1 MRRCV
6 SRAFARAHMR
16 ASTRVHTRVRRNVR
30 ASMHARLECVFAC
43 VRACGQACGRTGTSV
58 HACVQFM
65 HACVPARAHTR
76 ACAREHRCTHECLD
90 CARASGRVRL
100 RAHAHACEYARA
112 RVRTCTGTSVHPCM
126 LGMRARLRAGVTARA
141 RPFSNASISASV
153 DAHLLGVHVRALN
166 IHARMHASNACAHG
180 RSRTSTGTPAHPC
193 MLGARACVH
202 AGVHE
207 SQRIEIT
214 NRKGIEIEVRRPQA
228 N

>member
-6 SRAFARAHMR
+6 SRAFACAHMR
-16 ASTRVHTRVRRNVR
+16 ASTRVHTRMHRNVR
-30 ASMHARLECVFAC
+30 ASMHACLECVFAC
-43 VRACGQACGRTGTSV
+43 LRACGQACGRTGTSV

-90 CARASGRVRL
+90 CARASGCVRL

-141 RPFSNASISASV
+141 PIFEREHQCVRGRTPAWSACARTQHPCTHACIKCMRTRTLTHKHGNTRAPMHAWS
-153 DAHLLGVHVRALN
+153 ACVRAC
-166 IHARMHASNACAHG
+166 R
-180 RSRTSTGTPAHPC
+180 
-193 MLGARACVH
+193 RA
-202 AGVHE
+202 
-207 SQRIEIT
+207 
-214 NRKGIEIEVRRPQA
+214 
-228 N
+228 